1 MNFLQTVA
9 KFLGWLTGVLAG
21 ITAILYACGYLIT
34 QTQFHLLGI
43 HVLLPSNRD
52 YYLHEGANF
61 FIVTGQKAGLLALGL
76 VFLALAVCIP
86 WSILKKSGK
95 GVQFN
100 TAFQRRFGSIPPE
113 NRWRWNALAL
123 LIMILLLFFPLLRNL
138 DIFRAPLE
146 LAGLLANLHDAA
158 YPATLGEEARQVF
171 ASLNGADTR
180 HLNDLYYLLL
190 MHCLLAGFLLW
201 AVRKLTTAWPL
212 KFVLTFPFVMIFA
225 IYVFLLPQDFVVFQ
239 KRFTFPAVAV
249 LATVDEASDL
259 SEELLLLN
267 KTDRE
272 FILFNPT
279 TQKTLWVPIAK
290 VAKIE
295 IGPARPVF
303 GRRPPIAKEK
313 PEP

>member
-21 ITAILYACGYLIT
+21 ITAILYACGYLMT

-43 HVLLPSNRD
+43 HILLPSNRD
-52 YYLHEGANF
+52 YYLHEGAKF

-76 VFLALAVCIP
+76 VFLALVVCIP
-86 WSILKKSGK
+86 WSILKKTGK
-95 GVQFN
+95 GAQFQ
-100 TAFQRRFGSIPPE
+100 TAFHNRYGRIPTE
-113 NRWRWNALAL
+113 NRWRWQALTL
-123 LIMILLLFFPLLRNL
+123 LAMILLLFFPLLRNL

-146 LAGLLANLHDAA
+146 LAGLLATLQDAA
-158 YPATLGEEARQVF
+158 YPATLGDEARKVF
-171 ASLNGADTR
+171 ASLNIADTR

-190 MHCLLAGFLLW
+190 MHCLFAGFLVW
-201 AVRKLTTAWPL
+201 ASHRLTAAWPL
-212 KFVLTFPFVMIFA
+212 RTLLTFPFVVVFA
-225 IYVFLLPQDFVVFQ
+225 IYLFLLPQDYVVLQ

-249 LATVDEASDL
+249 LATIDAASDL
-259 SEELLLLN
+259 SEDLLLLN
-267 KTDRE
+267 KTDKE
-272 FILFNPT
+272 FILWNPS
-279 TQKTLWVPIAK
+279 TQKTLWIPIAK

-303 GRRPPIAKEK
+303 GKPPPTAKEK